1 MDFTDLY
8 RAYSKDPFPI
18 PRIDQLVNA
27 TIGHPQMSFLDTFQ
41 GYNQIP
47 LVLEDQEK
55 TAFVTPT
62 TRYCPST

>member
-8 RAYSKDPFPI
+8 RVYSKDPFPI
-18 PRIDQLVNA
+18 PQIDQLVNA

-47 LVLEDQEK
+47 LALEDQEK

-62 TRYCPST
+62 TRYCPLV

>member
-1 MDFTDLY
+1 MDFTDLN

-18 PRIDQLVNA
+18 PRINQLVDA
-27 TIGHPQMSFLDTFQ
+27 TIGHPRMSFLDTFQ

-62 TRYCPST
+62 TR